1 MLTVPFAAASSYGM
15 KSSAS
20 GYQSVWT
27 TIVLGQIPAR
37 DTAEDAAALLVLDE
51 GESAGVPEL
60 QAAARVA
67 SATPPMRATLS
78 LVSATGACSF

>member
-1 MLTVPFAAASSYGM
+1 M
-15 KSSAS
+15 
-20 GYQSVWT
+20 
-27 TIVLGQIPAR
+27 
-37 DTAEDAAALLVLDE
+37 AEDDEAPVLDE
-51 GESAGVPEL
+51 EETLDDVPEL